1 MIYDITK
8 QPDDVD
14 DDDDPDDPD
23 DTSVT
28 KINKITKRLNE
39 MTERLNEMTEHLN
52 EMDDKNKLQQKKV
65 DDISNR
71 VDGLQN
77 VLETSFKTVSEK
89 LQVTNNSND
98 SSSSN
103 NSDNYFC
110 DCKFCNITAQKKCI
124 NKMDDVSIFSIQQ
137 WDGWTAID
145 KCKVCNGGPFCSTY
159 EVNWDIVHTKEQKYC
174 SEMCIG
180 CLRNM
185 AKQDPEIQSD
195 EYRKTHPKTDMIAK
209 KYGLLN

>member
-71 VDGLQN
+71 VDSLQN
-77 VLETSFKTVSEK
+77 FLEASFKTVSEK
-89 LQVTNNSND
+89 LQ
-98 SSSSN
+98 
-103 NSDNYFC
+103 
-110 DCKFCNITAQKKCI
+110 
-124 NKMDDVSIFSIQQ
+124 MDAISIFSIQQ

-185 AKQDPEIQSD
+185 AKLDPEIQSE
-195 EYRKTHPKTDMIAK
+195 EYRKSHPKTDRIAK
-209 KYGLLN
+209 KYGLLAEN